1 MYLDGIASITRW
13 PALKTIFNAIAKWWC
28 AILVKIPL
36 KFKKKKKKRFM
47 RDSFDDDL
55 MNTIY

>member
-36 KFKKKKKKRFM
+36 KFFYKEHNK
-47 RDSFDDDL
+47 SSWEILL
-55 MNTIY
+55 MMT

>member
-28 AILVKIPL
+28 AILVEIPL
-36 KFKKKKKKRFM
+36 KFKKKKKKG
-47 RDSFDDDL
+47 SWEILL
-55 MNTIY
+55 MMT